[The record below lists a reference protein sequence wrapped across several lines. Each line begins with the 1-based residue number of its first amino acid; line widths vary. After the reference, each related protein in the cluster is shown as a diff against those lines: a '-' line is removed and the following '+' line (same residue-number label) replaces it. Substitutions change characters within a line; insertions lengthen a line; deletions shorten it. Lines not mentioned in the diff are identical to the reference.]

1 MSTTRVFAAMSVLS
15 LTSFAAVASP
25 QIGEKRTVQYLC
37 GQTTHFRMDDGAGG
51 TVPFVSSS
59 SFILDVEFEYGGP
72 VQMGSRK
79 GYEYYKAKS
88 DMASAGVH
96 NNPLFQDN
104 GNSGENPLFGS
115 PEMSVRPIDNPPV
128 AEGRAP
134 GFYVGW
140 SDATG
145 HFDLWDGMDMRVQ
158 FFDAAGVLSASYVA
172 EGGLTLV
179 SDRIG
184 SSFAM
189 GEEQT
194 FSFKTGGD
202 VGPLK
207 WMAPESIRR
216 GTPPSLPGLWLEEIT
231 FTTVVIPT
239 PGAGV
244 LAGAALVM
252 AGRRRRKIG
261 GGL

>member
-1 MSTTRVFAAMSVLS
+1 MSTAQVFVASGVLGLS
-15 LTSFAAVASP
+15 CFAAVASP

-37 GQTTHFRMDDGAGG
+37 GQTSHFRMDDGAGG

-59 SFILDVEFEYGGP
+59 SFIVDVEFEYGGP
-72 VQMGSRK
+72 VQFGRRK
-79 GYEYYKAKS
+79 GYEYYKARS
-88 DMASAGVH
+88 DMNAAGAH
-96 NNPLFQDN
+96 NNPLFQGN

-115 PEMSVRPIDNPPV
+115 PTMVVRPVDNPLI
-128 AEGRAP
+128 AEGREP

-145 HFDLWDGMDMRVQ
+145 HFDLWDGMVMRVQ
-158 FFDAAGVLSASYVA
+158 FFDAAGVMSASYVA
-172 EGGLTLV
+172 EDGLTMV

-184 SSFAM
+184 SSFAL

-194 FSFKTGGD
+194 FSFKTGGA
-202 VGPLK
+202 VGPVK

-216 GTPPSLPGLWLEEIT
+216 GSTDPALPGLWLEEIT

-239 PGAGV
+239 PGVGV
-244 LAGAALVM
+244 LAGAGLVM
-252 AGRRRRKIG
+252 AGRRRR
-261 GGL
+261 